1 MFRSAGWARLMRSPR
16 RSCFLPQ
23 TTQASS
29 QEQSCLS
36 TAASRKCRGSQLEN
50 SAIARSTCAGLESGA
65 RAKMAVWLYGELLV
79 LCQGYEVGA
88 ARLNVETSPMDSA
101 SAWHFEPIFV

>member
-1 MFRSAGWARLMRSPR
+1 
-16 RSCFLPQ
+16 
-23 TTQASS
+23 
-29 QEQSCLS
+29 LS

-50 SAIARSTCAGLESGA
+50 SAIARATRAGLESGPQA
-65 RAKMAVWLYGELLV
+65 TVGVSLYGELLV

-101 SAWHFEPIFV
+101 STWHFEPIFVDFETLDFRIERSRR